1 MSTLQYNTT
10 GEPFVRLPA
19 PFSNIII
26 TPPRISDAEPS
37 AAILSEDAVSQWLGP
52 TGPGSAYTVA
62 QAESWLTKLKAQ
74 TDVLVEELGGA
85 TEPHGVVSGC
95 PLRHIREERAD
106 GTEVFLGD
114 VGLVRSNFNEIRD
127 TEERA
132 RLVAENN
139 ARVAGDPEIV
149 WHISCM
155 YSFSLFHMVLDEWL
169 DYLAPSHHGRGLMTV
184 IVKTIIAQFGFPWMK
199 VKRIRPS
206 TFQDNHGSFKV
217 LQKSGFVVVDT
228 LVDYPVGKEKKT
240 VVVLEWRGPESI
252 PS

>member
-26 TPPRISDAEPS
+26 TPPRISDAEAS

-74 TDVLVEELGGA
+74 TDALVEELGGA

-114 VGLVRSNFNEIRD
+114 VGLVRSNFSEIRD

-149 WHISCM
+149 WHIS
-155 YSFSLFHMVLDEWL
+155 Y
-169 DYLAPSHHGRGLMTV
+169 YLAPSHHGRGLMTV
-184 IVKTIIAQFGFPWMK
+184 IVKTIIAQFGLPWMK
-199 VKRIRPS
+199 VKRIRPG
-206 TFQDNHGSFKV
+206 TFQDNHGSLKV

-228 LVDYPVGKEKKT
+228 LVDHVQVGAEKKT
-240 VVVLEWRGPESI
+240 QLVLEWRGLDSAA
-252 PS
+252 S